1 MSAKGSVRIAAA
13 SEAVALL
20 FFAWTHADRE
30 ALALGVACLVGLAL
44 LSRRRTSIVGLVL
57 LGLLFAA
64 VAFFTATAGVSNATN
79 GEAGSTALLLS
90 FAVIACVGLVALA
103 VATARRPTLGQ
114 PFGWALATIAVV
126 AALVSVG
133 SAANAPVAA
142 DAAIPS
148 ALRVRTKDTAY
159 STRDLV
165 ARTGEIRV
173 DMTNADLFWHTFTID
188 ALGVDLRVPLDGSRS
203 VTFAAAPGVYRYYCE
218 VPGHAQAGMT
228 GTLTVR

>member
-126 AALVSVG
+126 AALVSV
-133 SAANAPVAA
+133 
-142 DAAIPS
+142 
-148 ALRVRTKDTAY
+148 
-159 STRDLV
+159 
-165 ARTGEIRV
+165 EIGRAHV
-173 DMTNADLFWHTFTID
+173 
-188 ALGVDLRVPLDGSRS
+188 
-203 VTFAAAPGVYRYYCE
+203 
-218 VPGHAQAGMT
+218 
-228 GTLTVR
+228 